1 MAKMTKSELVGYLR
15 RVGAIL
21 TVDAETQSAVD
32 FTVAN
37 FDENPRNVTVDEL
50 KETVKLIE
58 DKTKKPFK
66 ELVLEAVKEES
77 KAKNKDA
84 KVEEPKVENKK
95 KIIAKKPT
103 KKEESEPVE
112 NSTKEESKPKITVKA
127 TEKKEEKAKEEPKKE
142 SKKEETTHS
151 MELLATF
158 PQNLK
163 SKQIGGNLKLRTDIK
178 NLDDFL
184 KAWNNGDGDDLV
196 LATYWTKRHLRQYAD
211 SYDTM
216 KILPELPK
224 SFEHDL
230 DLIEVTYGNNLVD
243 TGISLYSS
251 VPYIFL
257 PRDFELEDDNMR
269 YANGLEFQ
277 VYQVI
282 E

>member
-58 DKTKKPFK
+58 GKTKKPFK
-66 ELVLEAVKEES
+66 ELVLEAVKEEA

-84 KVEEPKVENKK
+84 KVKEPKVENKK

-103 KKEESEPVE
+103 KKKESEPVE
-112 NSTKEESKPKITVKA
+112 NSTKEESKPKITV
-127 TEKKEEKAKEEPKKE
+127 KAKEEPKKE

-163 SKQIGGNLKLRTDIK
+163 SKQIDGNLKLRTDIK

-211 SYDTM
+211 SYDNM

-230 DLIEVTYGNNLVD
+230 DLIEVTYGNNLVV

>member
-66 ELVLEAVKEES
+66 ELVLEAVQ
-77 KAKNKDA
+77 
-84 KVEEPKVENKK
+84 EEPKIENKK

-230 DLIEVTYGNNLVD
+230 DLIEVTYGNNLVV

>member
-127 TEKKEEKAKEEPKKE
+127 KEEPKKE

-211 SYDTM
+211 SYDNM

-230 DLIEVTYGNNLVD
+230 DLVEVTYGNSLVV